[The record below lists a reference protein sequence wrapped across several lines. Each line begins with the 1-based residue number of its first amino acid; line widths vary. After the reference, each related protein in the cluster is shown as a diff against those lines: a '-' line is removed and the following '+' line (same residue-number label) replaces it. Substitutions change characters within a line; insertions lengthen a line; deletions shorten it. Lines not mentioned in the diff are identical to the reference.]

1 MVIHSADKHF
11 TAYQITLIIGKHPL
25 RWLRMPNQTMTYQ
38 GLAVLLCPVSE
49 FIAISEIKA
58 IHLRMILLTLHT
70 VFGNHLV
77 KLFLHYFLT
86 CRVLS
91 IRQIGINSSTYQEV
105 LTHSFLECWDLS
117 CRVRFLS
124 ESC

>member
-25 RWLRMPNQTMTYQ
+25 RWLRMPNQTMPDQ
-38 GLAVLLCPVSE
+38 GLAVLLCPVGQL
-49 FIAISEIKA
+49 IAISEIKA

-70 VFGNHLV
+70 VFGNYLV

-86 CRVLS
+86 CRILS
-91 IRQIGINSSTYQEV
+91 IRQICINGSTYQEV

-117 CRVRFLS
+117 C
-124 ESC
+124 